1 MAYEELMKENERQNL
16 KLIER
21 GRKLDDLFSEKI
33 HPTVSFTCRAVI
45 EANKRDDRLR
55 RSYFEKLLSQKRK

>member
-1 MAYEELMKENERQNL
+1 MSYKELMKENEKQNM

-21 GRKLDDLFSEKI
+21 GRKLDDLFSENI

-45 EANKRDDRLR
+45 EANKKDDRLR
-55 RSYFEKLLSQKRK
+55 RSYFEKLLSQRRK